1 MKKILS
7 MLAVAAAFAVVACTP
22 EDKPKDDGGD
32 AKAPVAEF
40 EYSVDG
46 LSVSFTNKSTDAV
59 GYKWDFGDGE
69 TSKEANPTHEY
80 ASSGEYTVKLTA
92 ANADG
97 VTSKK
102 EATIKLAGA
111 VKAYFSVVALEGRE
125 GLFGKAL
132 KFDATSS
139 ENATSIVWDFGDGE
153 SSTDFEVTHAF
164 PEFKTYTVKAT
175 VSNEAGQSDTYE
187 SEVTPVAKNELLQG
201 CGMGADDA
209 QHWKFVTSNNPEWF
223 GEDQFPN
230 EPSWAA
236 EFGYTADAP
245 SLGDG
250 TCFRANAEKQLAQAA
265 FTFALYQAVELEAGD
280 SLCVNVALKWGEN
293 TNNDGLFWVGIC
305 SDEDAVINNQVEA
318 PTVTEGHWAEMFNY
332 WAAAG
337 TADWGDGGASV
348 PAYDGDLLGTEAW
361 TSANETLGLGYS
373 GPESTGFKVT
383 NSGTYYFFINYR
395 NVWGNYWGGDVLID
409 NASLKIIL

>member
-69 TSKEANPTHEY
+69 TSKETNPTHEY

-153 SSTDFEVTHAF
+153 SSTDFVVTHAF
-164 PEFKTYTVKAT
+164 PEFKTYT
-175 VSNEAGQSDTYE
+175 G
-187 SEVTPVAKNELLQG
+187 
-201 CGMGADDA
+201 
-209 QHWKFVTSNNPEWF
+209 
-223 GEDQFPN
+223 
-230 EPSWAA
+230 
-236 EFGYTADAP
+236 
-245 SLGDG
+245 
-250 TCFRANAEKQLAQAA
+250 
-265 FTFALYQAVELEAGD
+265 
-280 SLCVNVALKWGEN
+280 
-293 TNNDGLFWVGIC
+293 
-305 SDEDAVINNQVEA
+305 
-318 PTVTEGHWAEMFNY
+318 
-332 WAAAG
+332 
-337 TADWGDGGASV
+337 
-348 PAYDGDLLGTEAW
+348 
-361 TSANETLGLGYS
+361 
-373 GPESTGFKVT
+373 
-383 NSGTYYFFINYR
+383 
-395 NVWGNYWGGDVLID
+395 
-409 NASLKIIL
+409 

>member
-46 LSVSFTNKSTDAV
+46 LTVSFTNKSTDAV
-59 GYKWDFGDGE
+59 GYKWEFGDGE
-69 TSKEANPTHEY
+69 TSKEADPTHEY

-102 EATIKLAGA
+102 EAKITLAGA

-132 KFDATSS
+132 RFDATSS

-153 SSTDFEVTHAF
+153 SSTDFVVTHTF

-201 CGMGADDA
+201 CGMEADDA
-209 QHWKFVTSNNPEWF
+209 QYWKFVTSINPDWHPEYA
-223 GEDQFPN
+223 GED
-230 EPSWAA
+230 SYTA
-236 EFGYTADAP
+236 EFGYTADVP
-245 SLGDG
+245 SLGSG
-250 TCFRANAEKQLAQAA
+250 ACLRVNGERQSTQASLS
-265 FTFALYQAVELEAGD
+265 FALYQAVELEAGD

-305 SDEDAVINNQVEA
+305 SDEDAVINNQEDA
-318 PTVTEGHWAEMFNY
+318 ATVTEGHWAEMYNY

-337 TADWGDGGASV
+337 NDVWADGGPSV
-348 PAYDGDLLGTEAW
+348 PAYDGDLNGTEAW
-361 TSANETLGLGYS
+361 VSANTSMKFGYS
-373 GPESTGFKVT
+373 GAESTGFKVT
-383 NSGTYYFFINYR
+383 NGGTYYFFINYR
-395 NVWGNYWGGDVLID
+395 NIWGNYWGGNILID